1 MAVVNIL
8 GIIDVLVDS
17 TAALTEIPPTI
28 TAAATSPT
36 SVRVTFS
43 KIMDDDA
50 DLSDP
55 SSYTL
60 APITEG
66 AAPVLVNVAVP
77 EGGGSPT
84 FVDLTV
90 TEMTDGAT
98 YEVTVA
104 PGVTDTTGPPGLP
117 VEFPTQFT
125 GQGLMPSL
133 VSATATTSKRIR
145 VVFDEPMNPNAALS
159 SPASYTV
166 TPQAAGVGAV
176 VVNSVDLTGPAP
188 LFVDLNVS
196 EMKDGGSYELAVD
209 SSGPVQDTA
218 FNSLDPA
225 VNTDLFTGIGV
236 KPTLLRVEA
245 AGKTR
250 VDVVFSESMRD
261 NADIRDVN
269 KFEWETV
276 PDSPLDDITTLAIL
290 AVEEDV
296 VKLVTSEQTPGILY
310 ELTVAGI

>member
-1 MAVVNIL
+1 MAVVNIS
-8 GIIDVLVDS
+8 GTIEVLVAS

-28 TAAATSPT
+28 TAAATAST
-36 SVRVTFS
+36 TLRVTFS
-43 KIMDDDA
+43 KIMQDDT
-50 DLSDP
+50 DLSFP
-55 SSYTL
+55 SNYVL
-60 APITEG
+60 VPITPG
-66 AAPVLVNVAVP
+66 AAELLVNSVVP

-84 FVDLTV
+84 FVDLTL

-98 YEVTVA
+98 YELTVQPA
-104 PGVTDTTGPPGLP
+104 VVDLVGLP

-125 GQGLMPSL
+125 GQGQKPSL
-133 VSATATTSKRIR
+133 VSATATTSTRIR
-145 VVFDEPMNPNAALS
+145 VVFDEPMTVNAALTN
-159 SPASYTV
+159 PASYTV

-176 VVNSVDLTGPAP
+176 VVISAVVVTPGSTTVDL
-188 LFVDLNVS
+188 VVS
-196 EMKDGGSYELAVD
+196 EMNDGGSYELAVD
-209 SSGPVQDTA
+209 SAGPVQDVA
-218 FNSLDPA
+218 FNPLDPGA
-225 VNTDLFTGIGV
+225 DTDLFTGIGV
-236 KPTLLRVEA
+236 KPTLLRIEA

-276 PDSPLDDITTLAIL
+276 PDSPLDDITTLSIL

-310 ELTVAGI
+310 ELTVAGV